1 MRNNPKTRNNNM
13 TDNILPERTPD
24 EIRDDAMKVFNQMA
38 PAKYDDGQARQE
50 ITSNLDKH
58 PDLIQA
64 KREEIMDL
72 WFYNESQARE
82 LDELKLRIDK
92 LEKRNAYLEG
102 TLRA

>member
-1 MRNNPKTRNNNM
+1 MS
-13 TDNILPERTPD
+13 DNLLPERTPD

-50 ITSNLDKH
+50 ITNNLDKH

-72 WFYNESQARE
+72 WFYNECEARQI
-82 LDELKLRIDK
+82 DELRLQVDE
-92 LEKRNAYLEG
+92 LQKRNAYLEE
-102 TLRA
+102 LIKR

>member
-1 MRNNPKTRNNNM
+1 MS
-13 TDNILPERTPD
+13 DNILPERTPD

-58 PDLIQA
+58 PDLTQA

-72 WFYNESQARE
+72 WFYNESQVRQI
-82 LDELKLRIDK
+82 DELRLQVDQLQKRID
-92 LEKRNAYLEG
+92 YLEG